1 METQPSCQGPRS
13 PSQKHPV
20 SSRQGG
26 PPPLPPLDR
35 LGSHGPKA
43 GSGRHA
49 AAELAPQAWGP
60 RPHRQSQGAE
70 ALWPRASPRRWEE
83 GRASGQVIQFWVPA
97 SKNGISPTSK
107 APGTHAANS
116 HGALFYARG
125 ELRRMNQT
133 GLFHLTCSHLVRG
146 E

>member
-35 LGSHGPKA
+35 LGSHRPKA
-43 GSGRHA
+43 GSDRHA
-49 AAELAPQAWGP
+49 AAAWGP
-60 RPHRQSQGAE
+60 RPHRQPQGAE
-70 ALWPRASPRRWEE
+70 APWPWASPRRWEE
-83 GRASGQVIQFWVPA
+83 GRASSQVIQFRMPA

-107 APGTHAANS
+107 APGAHAANS

-125 ELRRMNQT
+125 ELRSINQT
-133 GLFHLTCSHLVRG
+133 GLFHLTCSHLVRR